1 MCPIGSAVLTYTN
14 RQTSQLFID
23 NIQIYK
29 DNIQKY
35 IDNIQIY
42 VHNIQIILEPSTKEK
57 VFVVSNKVY
66 IEITD
71 WDTLNDQKYI

>member
-1 MCPIGSAVLTYTN
+1 MNTN
-14 RQTSQLFID
+14 RQTSQLFIDNIQIYID

-71 WDTLNDQKYI
+71 